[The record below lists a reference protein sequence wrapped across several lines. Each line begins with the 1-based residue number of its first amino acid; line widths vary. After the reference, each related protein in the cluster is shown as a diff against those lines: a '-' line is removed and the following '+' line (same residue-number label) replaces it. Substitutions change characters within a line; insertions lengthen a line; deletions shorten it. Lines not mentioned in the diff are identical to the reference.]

1 VRRFAVRVYELL
13 LPPLMPLPPKP
24 PELPE
29 LPTLLPPLLEL
40 DDPTLPRLPADV
52 DPALRLAVLDEPLGA
67 DETLLPAEDALTAPA
82 TEADLLVAA
91 PTRAVA
97 SDADLLVAATP
108 PPVPEAWPDTAPRA
122 ACNAVLREAAC
133 DEATVEGLVPLD
145 AGGGEYSTPPDGR
158 LGDAGGLLMM
168 TVEPR

>member
-1 VRRFAVRVYELL
+1 VRPFAARAYELL

-24 PELPE
+24 PELP
-29 LPTLLPPLLEL
+29 LPMLLPPLLEL
-40 DDPTLPRLPADV
+40 LDPTLPRLPADV

-67 DETLLPAEDALTAPA
+67 DETLLPADDALTAPA

-91 PTRAVA
+91 PTCADA
-97 SDADLLVAATP
+97 SAADLLVAATP